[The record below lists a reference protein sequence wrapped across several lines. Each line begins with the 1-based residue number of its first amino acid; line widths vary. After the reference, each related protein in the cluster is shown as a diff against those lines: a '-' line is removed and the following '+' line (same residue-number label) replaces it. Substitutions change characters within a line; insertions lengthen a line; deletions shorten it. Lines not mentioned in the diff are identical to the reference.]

1 MSIFDFIFPEQAQA
15 SHLRDIA
22 DSSSKIANSMR
33 NKEANESNS
42 VVKITVLQR
51 RIGKLEDDVAML
63 SMINTLLIK
72 KYIKDTGYSVE
83 KLRAELAEIDKLDG
97 GQGGGFDT
105 GSMRKMLGIP
115 LHDGNATPAMKERC
129 KDCGRKVLT
138 QSGICLYCGGVV
150 H

>member
-97 GQGGGFDT
+97 GQGGGF
-105 GSMRKMLGIP
+105 
-115 LHDGNATPAMKERC
+115 ACE
-129 KDCGRKVLT
+129 
-138 QSGICLYCGGVV
+138 QSLSRQRIAEQRFSGL
-150 H
+150 